1 TLIYLHSDH
10 LGSVALVT
18 SNIGTIVSQQEFDPW
33 GKVRTG
39 TGNITQTKRNYTGQ
53 KLDDTGLL
61 FYNARYYDPS
71 LARFVSADSIVPG
84 IAMGKGGAA
93 ASMGYDDK
101 VQLTPL
107 TVDFHEPKFASDLAK
122 ENEQVLGKGFWFQL
136 SDDDL

>member
-39 TGNITQTKRNYTGQ
+39 TGNVTQTKRNYTGQ

-61 FYNARYYDPS
+61 FYNARYYDPA
-71 LARFVSADSIVPG
+71 LARFVSADSIVT
-84 IAMGKGGAA
+84 GAA
-93 ASMGYDDK
+93 SGTSVLGTVGAEQNAS
-101 VQLTPL
+101 L
-107 TVDFHEPKFASDLAK
+107 TVQYTTGATTTDNNARQAK
-122 ENEQVLGKGFWFQL
+122 TG
-136 SDDDL
+136 